1 MGPKCKT
8 KKSRD
13 TQKRACE
20 TACVKR
26 QVKQMEGSLEQL
38 RNSLNVLNIEYSSK
52 TAELLAKQKNIE
64 VLKKEISDMDVCLEN
79 LNRQKNSG
87 IWAISNLTCEIN
99 NQQHRIARR
108 KSIFANNSCL
118 LSHGSFKTLAFSIT
132 DYKAGKRKAVPF
144 SDEIPNNAKVRR
156 CNETYDACSLI
167 HSGCKDNKIPVLKG
181 ILETVGRKFS
191 STDVVTELN
200 GGKNP
205 ITRRLSQNL
214 INSWHNNFYKS
225 NENRV
230 RSLNVYY
237 SHNVMGKQKYKAIRK
252 ANRNSLFQS
261 CKLYTVFRFG

>member
-1 MGPKCKT
+1 MGPKGKT

-38 RNSLNVLNIEYSSK
+38 RNSLNALNIEYSSN

-87 IWAISNLTCEIN
+87 IWAISNLTREIN
-99 NQQHRIARR
+99 NQQHRIARG

-132 DYKAGKRKAVPF
+132 V
-144 SDEIPNNAKVRR
+144 I
-156 CNETYDACSLI
+156 
-167 HSGCKDNKIPVLKG
+167 
-181 ILETVGRKFS
+181 
-191 STDVVTELN
+191 
-200 GGKNP
+200 
-205 ITRRLSQNL
+205 RLV
-214 INSWHNNFYKS
+214 K
-225 NENRV
+225 
-230 RSLNVYY
+230 
-237 SHNVMGKQKYKAIRK
+237 
-252 ANRNSLFQS
+252 
-261 CKLYTVFRFG
+261 